1 MPSAGWLVF
10 GVSNASSPYLHE
22 AEFLSTSPFS
32 PPALEPR
39 ESRKPA
45 GRAGRWLREP
55 LLHFMLLGGLL
66 YAASRVFAPGATDMH
81 IQVDAARV
89 ERLAKLYQLQT
100 GAAPTSA
107 QREQL
112 IADFV
117 RDEVLYRE
125 ARKLGLDKGDEMV
138 RRRFVQKMEFLQSN
152 IANLEEPSEAQL
164 RAFHR
169 EHAARFIEPAR
180 LSFTHVYFSPDGRSP
195 GAARALAAA
204 ARATYLTSGADMARG
219 DRAPVA
225 SHFDNVGRDEVQLTF
240 GHSPIVEALMQAQPG
255 QWVGP
260 VESGYGWHLVR
271 VTEREN
277 PVPISFEQAKAAVTE
292 AWQREAGEQAER
304 TRLAALMRQYT
315 VIRNDQGI
323 SRTPSNSRPSM
334 FNTPEKP

>member
-1 MPSAGWLVF
+1 M
-10 GVSNASSPYLHE
+10 
-22 AEFLSTSPFS
+22 STSPLS

-66 YAASRVFAPGATDMH
+66 YAATRVFAPGATDMH
-81 IQVDAARV
+81 IQVDVSRV
-89 ERLAKLYQLQT
+89 ERLVRLYQLQT
-100 GAAPTSA
+100 GAAPTNA

-112 IADFV
+112 IADYV

-138 RRRFVQKMEFLQSN
+138 RRRLVQKMDFLNSN
-152 IANLEEPSEAQL
+152 IANLEKPSEVQL

-169 EHAARFIEPAR
+169 ENAAQFTEPAR

-195 GAARALAAA
+195 GAARAAAA
-204 ARATYLTSGADMARG
+204 AALAAHLASSADIAQG

-225 SHFDNVGRDEVQLTF
+225 SQFDNVGRDEVQLTF
-240 GHSPIVEALMQAQPG
+240 GHSPIVDALMQAQPG

-271 VTEREN
+271 VTERQN
-277 PVPISFEQAKAAVTE
+277 PVPTSYEQAKAAVTE
-292 AWQREAGEQAER
+292 AWQREAGQQAER

-315 VIRNDQGI
+315 VIRKDQAV

>member
-1 MPSAGWLVF
+1 MPSAGWLAV
-10 GVSNASSPYLHE
+10 GVSNASSSHLHE
-22 AEFLSTSPFS
+22 AEFLSTSPLS

-66 YAASRVFAPGATDMH
+66 YAASCVFAPGAADMQ

-89 ERLAKLYQLQT
+89 ERLVRLYQLQT
-100 GAAPTSA
+100 GTAPTDA

-138 RRRFVQKMEFLQSN
+138 RRRLVQKMEFLHSN
-152 IANLEEPSEAQL
+152 IADLEKPSEAQL

-169 EHAARFIEPAR
+169 ENAAQFTEPAR

-195 GAARALAAA
+195 GAARAAAA
-204 ARATYLTSGADMARG
+204 AALAAHLASGADMARG

-225 SHFDNVGRDEVQLTF
+225 SQFDNVGRDEVQLTF
-240 GHSPIVEALMQAQPG
+240 GHSPIVDALMQAQPG

-260 VESGYGWHLVR
+260 VESGYGWHMVR
-271 VTEREN
+271 ITERQN
-277 PVPISFEQAKAAVTE
+277 PVPTSFEQAKAAVTA
-292 AWQREAGEQAER
+292 AWQREAGQQAER
-304 TRLAALMRQYT
+304 ARLAALIRQYT
-315 VIRNDQGI
+315 VIRNDQGV

>member
-1 MPSAGWLVF
+1 MPSAGWLAV
-10 GVSNASSPYLHE
+10 GVSNASSSHLHE
-22 AEFLSTSPFS
+22 AEFLSTSPLS

-45 GRAGRWLREP
+45 GHAGRWLREP

-66 YAASRVFAPGATDMH
+66 YAASRVFAPGAADMQ

-89 ERLAKLYQLQT
+89 ERLVRLYQLQT
-100 GAAPTSA
+100 GAAPTDA

-138 RRRFVQKMEFLQSN
+138 RRRLVQKMEFLQSN
-152 IANLEEPSEAQL
+152 IADLEKPSEAQL

-169 EHAARFIEPAR
+169 ENAAQFTEPAR

-195 GAARALAAA
+195 GAARAAAA
-204 ARATYLTSGADMARG
+204 AALAAHLASGADMARG

-225 SHFDNVGRDEVQLTF
+225 SQFDNVGRDEVQLTF
-240 GHSPIVEALMQAQPG
+240 GHSPIVDALMQAQPG

-271 VTEREN
+271 VTERQN
-277 PVPISFEQAKAAVTE
+277 PVLTSFEQAKAPVTE
-292 AWQREAGEQAER
+292 AWQREAGLQAER

>member
-1 MPSAGWLVF
+1 
-10 GVSNASSPYLHE
+10 
-22 AEFLSTSPFS
+22 LSTSPLS

-39 ESRKPA
+39 ESRKLA

-89 ERLAKLYQLQT
+89 ERLVRLYQLQT
-100 GAAPTSA
+100 GAAPTNA

-138 RRRFVQKMEFLQSN
+138 RRRLVQKMDFLNSN
-152 IANLEEPSEAQL
+152 IANLEMPSEAQL

-169 EHAARFIEPAR
+169 ENAAQFTEPAR

-195 GAARALAAA
+195 GAARAAAA
-204 ARATYLTSGADMARG
+204 AALAAHLASSADIAQG

-225 SHFDNVGRDEVQLTF
+225 SQFDTVGRDEVQLTF
-240 GHSPIVEALMQAQPG
+240 GHSPIVDALMQAQPG

-271 VTEREN
+271 VIERQN
-277 PVPISFEQAKAAVTE
+277 PVPTSFEQAKAAVTE
-292 AWQREAGEQAER
+292 AWQREAGQHAER

-315 VIRNDQGI
+315 VIRKDQVG
-323 SRTPSNSRPSM
+323 SKTASNSRQSM